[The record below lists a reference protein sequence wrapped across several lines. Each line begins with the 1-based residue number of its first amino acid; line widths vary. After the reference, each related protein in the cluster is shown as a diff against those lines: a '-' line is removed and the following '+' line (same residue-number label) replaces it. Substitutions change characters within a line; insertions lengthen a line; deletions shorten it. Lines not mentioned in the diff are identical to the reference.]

1 MKILLCFDKPEP
13 LFPSTR
19 ISITTDI
26 STFRTE
32 LNVLY
37 KNIVLTFFEE
47 HNIVHVIYLKDQ
59 I

>member
-1 MKILLCFDKPEP
+1 MKTLLCSDKPEP

-26 STFRTE
+26 PTFHTK
-32 LNVLY
+32 LNALY

-47 HNIVHVIYLKDQ
+47 HNIMHAIYLKDQ